1 MKTPL
6 ALLLAALLTGCG
18 EKESLIR
25 KEAIAETAE
34 NAGKAEAERF
44 WLEGLRIQLKH
55 VENCRETVARAT
67 DARQLALAEDS
78 LREARR
84 ELRKIERELEAVR

>member
-1 MKTPL
+1 MKITI

-25 KEAIAETAE
+25 KEAAAEIAE
-34 NAGKAEAERF
+34 NMGKAEAERF
-44 WLEGLRIQLKH
+44 WQEGLRIQLKH
-55 VENCRETVARAT
+55 VENCRRQVATAADT
-67 DARQLALAEDS
+67 RQLALAEDA

-84 ELRKIERELEAVR
+84 ELRKIEREIEATR

>member
-1 MKTPL
+1 MKTTI

-25 KEAIAETAE
+25 KEAVAEIAEA
-34 NAGKAEAERF
+34 AGNAEAERF
-44 WLEGLRIQLKH
+44 LEEGLRIQLKQ
-55 VENCRETVARAT
+55 VETCRRQVATAT
-67 DARQLALAEDS
+67 DARALALAEDA
-78 LREARR
+78 LAEARR